1 MVQAIELARKNPR
14 SANRSHARENCQASM
29 WHPQQRRWSST
40 PNNNNPVALPTAH
53 SAGRCCCLL
62 PTHPLRKKEVL
73 LLYIMGNC
81 IITPP
86 SQVAVISGPGKSRMV
101 IGQCAFQKW
110 FIERV
115 EILSLELITLTVKS
129 TEAET
134 VRGVRVTVSGTCQVK
149 VDAFTQQDL
158 AQNLPQITLA
168 CQHFLGKTEDQVHQ
182 ALLRTLEGHQR
193 QILGTLTVEELY
205 KDRAAFSQ
213 RVREHIQE
221 DLNNMGFALVS
232 YTVNQVLDS
241 QGYMEALGAT
251 QTALVKREAAEG
263 ESKNISEAKKRV
275 AENES
280 SANMAE
286 ATYRAEAHVGVAM
299 EDEKRAAADRD
310 LAIKKAAY
318 KAEVNHAEATAAVAF
333 DIEKARQGQTVVRE
347 QTKQRAEEALVML
360 DVQGTEALTMQ
371 KQKEGV
377 SKAMLIEEKNKAE
390 AIRAKADAK
399 AHEINQVGLAEASAI
414 LAKGEAESKV
424 LELRGD
430 SFQHFGNA
438 AIVQSIVDR
447 LPDIAREIAAP
458 LAKTDKMVFI
468 AGEGGGAGSR
478 LTQDV
483 GSILAQLPETVEALT
498 GVDITK
504 GLDRMVGSGG
514 GGTGTSNG
522 HMDPKLAALL
532 GAAAAKQ
539 RSQPVTT
546 GDH

>member
-1 MVQAIELARKNPR
+1 
-14 SANRSHARENCQASM
+14 
-29 WHPQQRRWSST
+29 
-40 PNNNNPVALPTAH
+40 
-53 SAGRCCCLL
+53 
-62 PTHPLRKKEVL
+62 
-73 LLYIMGNC
+73 MGNC

-110 FIERV
+110 FIESV
-115 EILSLELITLTVKS
+115 EILSLELITLSVKS
-129 TEAET
+129 VEAET

-149 VDAFTQQDL
+149 VDAFTHDDL
-158 AQNLPQITLA
+158 SQNLPQITLA
-168 CQHFLGKTEDQVHQ
+168 CQHFLGKSAEDVHQ

-213 RVREHIQE
+213 RVREHIKE

-263 ESKNISEAKKRV
+263 ESKNVSEAKKRV

-280 SANMAE
+280 SATMAE
-286 ATYRAEAHVGVAM
+286 ASYRAEAHVGVAM
-299 EDEKRAAADRD
+299 EDEKRALADRD
-310 LAIKKAAY
+310 LALKKAAY
-318 KAEVNHAEATAAVAF
+318 KAEVNHAEATAEVAF
-333 DIEKARQGQTVVRE
+333 DIEKAKQGQTVVRE

-360 DVQGTEALTMQ
+360 DVQGTEALTTQ

-377 SKAMLIEEKNKAE
+377 SLAMLIEEKNRAE

-399 AHEINQVGLAEASAI
+399 AHEINQLGVAEAAAI
-414 LAKGEAESKV
+414 LAKGEAEAKV
-424 LELRGD
+424 LEMRGD

-438 AIVQSIVDR
+438 AIVQSIVDK

-458 LAKTDKMVFI
+458 LARTEKMVFI
-468 AGEGGGAGSR
+468 SGENGGAGSR

-483 GSILAQLPETVEALT
+483 GNILSQLPETVEALT

-504 GLDRMVGSGG
+504 GLERYLGG
-514 GGTGTSNG
+514 GGGSEDG
-522 HMDPKLAALL
+522 VDPKLAALL
-532 GAAAAKQ
+532 AAKKGGGP
-539 RSQPVTT
+539 RRPSVTSK
-546 GDH
+546 

>member
-1 MVQAIELARKNPR
+1 MAPLLIRTGHTILT
-14 SANRSHARENCQASM
+14 ASTIKTCM
-29 WHPQQRRWSST
+29 LCDDTH
-40 PNNNNPVALPTAH
+40 LPLHH
-53 SAGRCCCLL
+53 SLSCPGDFCL
-62 PTHPLRKKEVL
+62 
-73 LLYIMGNC
+73 
-81 IITPP
+81 
-86 SQVAVISGPGKSRMV
+86 SR
-101 IGQCAFQKW
+101 QCASICW
-110 FIERV
+110 RP
-115 EILSLELITLTVKS
+115 SRS
-129 TEAET
+129 
-134 VRGVRVTVSGTCQVK
+134 
-149 VDAFTQQDL
+149 
-158 AQNLPQITLA
+158 
-168 CQHFLGKTEDQVHQ
+168 
-182 ALLRTLEGHQR
+182 
-193 QILGTLTVEELY
+193 
-205 KDRAAFSQ
+205 
-213 RVREHIQE
+213 
-221 DLNNMGFALVS
+221 
-232 YTVNQVLDS
+232 
-241 QGYMEALGAT
+241 MEALGAT

-399 AHEINQVGLAEASAI
+399 AHEINQVGVAEASAI

>member
-1 MVQAIELARKNPR
+1 MAPLLIRTGHTILKASTMKTCMLCDDAHLPLHHSLSCPGDFCLSRQCASIYWRPPR
-14 SANRSHARENCQASM
+14 S
-29 WHPQQRRWSST
+29 
-40 PNNNNPVALPTAH
+40 
-53 SAGRCCCLL
+53 
-62 PTHPLRKKEVL
+62 
-73 LLYIMGNC
+73 
-81 IITPP
+81 
-86 SQVAVISGPGKSRMV
+86 
-101 IGQCAFQKW
+101 
-110 FIERV
+110 
-115 EILSLELITLTVKS
+115 
-129 TEAET
+129 
-134 VRGVRVTVSGTCQVK
+134 
-149 VDAFTQQDL
+149 
-158 AQNLPQITLA
+158 
-168 CQHFLGKTEDQVHQ
+168 
-182 ALLRTLEGHQR
+182 
-193 QILGTLTVEELY
+193 
-205 KDRAAFSQ
+205 
-213 RVREHIQE
+213 
-221 DLNNMGFALVS
+221 
-232 YTVNQVLDS
+232 
-241 QGYMEALGAT
+241 MEALGAT

-399 AHEINQVGLAEASAI
+399 AHEINQVGVAEASAI

-458 LAKTDKMVFI
+458 LAKTDKV
-468 AGEGGGAGSR
+468 
-478 LTQDV
+478 
-483 GSILAQLPETVEALT
+483 
-498 GVDITK
+498 
-504 GLDRMVGSGG
+504 
-514 GGTGTSNG
+514 
-522 HMDPKLAALL
+522 
-532 GAAAAKQ
+532 
-539 RSQPVTT
+539 
-546 GDH
+546 